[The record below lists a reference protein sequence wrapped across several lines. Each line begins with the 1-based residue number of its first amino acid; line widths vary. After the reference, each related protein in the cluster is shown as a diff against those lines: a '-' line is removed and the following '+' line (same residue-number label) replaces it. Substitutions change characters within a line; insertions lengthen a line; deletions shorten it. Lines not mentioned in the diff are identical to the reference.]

1 MGERVVI
8 RDLHEPDDPP
18 FAAEAPRGPTLS
30 YGRRDYAGDAWRWI
44 KPRVQAVWEATQ
56 TLFGRMIVPALG
68 GWRQVTFA
76 IGLAIVL
83 AGLGDRIANR
93 GSSGGAFWMFVGG
106 LTVGLSLRLTPR
118 R

>member
-8 RDLHEPDDPP
+8 RDVVEDDPP
-18 FAAEAPRGPTLS
+18 IAQEAPRGPTLN
-30 YGRRDYAGDAWRWI
+30 YGRRDYTGDTWRWI
-44 KPRVQAVWEATQ
+44 KSRVQAVWDATQ

-76 IGLAIVL
+76 LGLAIVL
-83 AGLGDRIANR
+83 AGLGDCIANR
-93 GSSGGAFWMFVGG
+93 GNGGGAFWMFVGG
-106 LTVGLSLRLTPR
+106 LTVGLSLRIASR